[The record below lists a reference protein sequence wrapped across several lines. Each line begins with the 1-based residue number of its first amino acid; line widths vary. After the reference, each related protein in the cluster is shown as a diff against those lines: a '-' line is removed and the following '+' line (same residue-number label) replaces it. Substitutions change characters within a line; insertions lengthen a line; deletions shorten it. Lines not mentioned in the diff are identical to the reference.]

1 MDFRHDIN
9 ALRALAVI
17 GVIVFHF
24 NSSWLPGGFAGV
36 DIFFVLSGYLM
47 TSIIFRG
54 LETEKFSLTKFL
66 ISRVNR
72 IVPALTFLCIVLLLV
87 GWFSLNPMD
96 FKPLGMQVLSSVTF
110 VSNIVYWMDS
120 GYFHASSKE
129 KWLLHT
135 WSLSVEWQ
143 FYLIYPIVIL
153 ICSRVLSLNITKKLI
168 VVGTL
173 LSFIFSVYFSHNSPQ
188 AAYYLLPSRVWE
200 MLIGGVVYLFPINIP
215 KNIRR
220 YATNAGLVSIV
231 FSYATFSSRLVW
243 PGEYALIPV
252 LGTCLILYAKDNTYK
267 PFRNIVISSI
277 GRWSYSIYL
286 WHWPIVV
293 LGAFLMIE
301 DWWKF
306 GIVLSIVTGYLSYQ
320 FIEKKRFIDVK
331 NINHRTLIGFGIVPI
346 FCAILGAVIF
356 SSKGAIF
363 RYDDREK
370 LEYLA
375 SFEAV
380 SDWSYPEPNMKLGTH
395 EIRYIE
401 GQGEGN
407 ILFLGASHIEH
418 IYPYVKLNTKGYNA
432 YFVTQG
438 GCFLAPTMKNPYWSC
453 DNIQSYKR
461 LFNNVK
467 FEKVVTS
474 FYLFNAHLGHSG
486 DSLDNRI
493 EAFNDFIEWAKQNAN
508 EVYVILG
515 GPMGK
520 HFDPKYAMRYDLN
533 DQVPVETV
541 RAKYGEHYKAW
552 AKVNS
557 AGVNVIDPI
566 DYLCNEFCAT
576 KLDDKFAYSDSSHLR
591 PFYAESQ
598 LSYLKPIL
606 E

>member
-277 GRWSYSIYL
+277 GRWSYSIYVMAL
-286 WHWPIVV
+286 AHSCTR
-293 LGAFLMIE
+293 
-301 DWWKF
+301 
-306 GIVLSIVTGYLSYQ
+306 GIS
-320 FIEKKRFIDVK
+320 
-331 NINHRTLIGFGIVPI
+331 
-346 FCAILGAVIF
+346 
-356 SSKGAIF
+356 
-363 RYDDREK
+363 
-370 LEYLA
+370 
-375 SFEAV
+375 
-380 SDWSYPEPNMKLGTH
+380 
-395 EIRYIE
+395 
-401 GQGEGN
+401 
-407 ILFLGASHIEH
+407 
-418 IYPYVKLNTKGYNA
+418 
-432 YFVTQG
+432 
-438 GCFLAPTMKNPYWSC
+438 
-453 DNIQSYKR
+453 
-461 LFNNVK
+461 
-467 FEKVVTS
+467 
-474 FYLFNAHLGHSG
+474 
-486 DSLDNRI
+486 
-493 EAFNDFIEWAKQNAN
+493 ND
-508 EVYVILG
+508 
-515 GPMGK
+515 
-520 HFDPKYAMRYDLN
+520 
-533 DQVPVETV
+533 
-541 RAKYGEHYKAW
+541 
-552 AKVNS
+552 
-557 AGVNVIDPI
+557 
-566 DYLCNEFCAT
+566 
-576 KLDDKFAYSDSSHLR
+576 
-591 PFYAESQ
+591 
-598 LSYLKPIL
+598 
-606 E
+606 